1 MRKVPLVPVALAFVV
16 LVALTGGLWRAE
28 RLWYRHC
35 QPKVY
40 MTVCLS
46 DIPTNLGDVAVCE
59 GNVMKI
65 NNMQRYGDIRL
76 YFRNDTLARTLRY
89 GDTLLLHGYPDI
101 LRRSIYLT
109 SDHYI
114 VIARDSTSLRA
125 HSEALRRRLLQRM
138 QDGPLRGGGVAEA
151 LALGWKGGIDRD
163 TRAHYRNAGLAHML
177 AVSGLHVGLLA
188 AMVGGLFWWTGRERR
203 GRVVRGAMQLVAV
216 WLFALI
222 TGLAPSTLRAALMFS
237 MFIVNDMVARHVVPL
252 NLLALAAIVML
263 VVDPLLIYDVGWQLS
278 FSAVAGII
286 LAQPAIQALRTT
298 VGQAAALSVAAT
310 LATLP
315 VVVATFHRL
324 PLYFVVA
331 NVIVVPAAGVILGL
345 SLLYMLLPC
354 AVTAW
359 PLSLLLRGVD
369 TLTAWV
375 GRLPYAVVDDINLSS
390 PLLVALT
397 VVVVV
402 MLLMPQVLLRRRD

>member
-65 NNMQRYGDIRL
+65 NNKQRCGDIRL

-138 QDGPLRGGGVAEA
+138 QDGPLRDCSVAEA

-237 MFIVNDMVARHVVPL
+237 MFIVNDMVARRVVPL

-298 VGQAAALSVAAT
+298 VGQAAAVSVAAT

-397 VVVVV
+397 VVVIV
-402 MLLMPQVLLRRRD
+402 MLLMPQVLLRHRD

>member
-1 MRKVPLVPVALAFVV
+1 MAKKKRPSSLPGLI
-16 LVALTGGLWRAE
+16 LT
-28 RLWYRHC
+28 
-35 QPKVY
+35 
-40 MTVCLS
+40 
-46 DIPTNLGDVAVCE
+46 
-59 GNVMKI
+59 
-65 NNMQRYGDIRL
+65 
-76 YFRNDTLARTLRY
+76 
-89 GDTLLLHGYPDI
+89 
-101 LRRSIYLT
+101 
-109 SDHYI
+109 
-114 VIARDSTSLRA
+114 
-125 HSEALRRRLLQRM
+125 
-138 QDGPLRGGGVAEA
+138 
-151 LALGWKGGIDRD
+151 
-163 TRAHYRNAGLAHML
+163 
-177 AVSGLHVGLLA
+177 
-188 AMVGGLFWWTGRERR
+188 
-203 GRVVRGAMQLVAV
+203 
-216 WLFALI
+216 
-222 TGLAPSTLRAALMFS
+222 AAL
-237 MFIVNDMVARHVVPL
+237 
-252 NLLALAAIVML
+252 L
-263 VVDPLLIYDVGWQLS
+263 V
-278 FSAVAGII
+278 AVAGII

-298 VGQAAALSVAAT
+298 VGQAAAVSVAAT